1 MANGEH
7 WSYEDIRNAGRY
19 LETFLPADAEASA
32 EVILPTGNGNIRMR
46 VDLVVT
52 EELLRRALGMNKTF
66 DPDLAESAN
75 A

>member
-7 WSYEDIRNAGRY
+7 WSYEDIRDAGRY
-19 LETFLPADAEASA
+19 LEQILPADADAKA
-32 EVILPTGNGNIRMR
+32 DVIIPAGEGSIRMR

>member
-1 MANGEH
+1 MANGEY

-19 LETFLPADAEASA
+19 LEQILPADADAKA
-32 EVILPTGNGNIRMR
+32 DVIIPAGEGSIRMR